1 MRRRNDLLSD
11 PEACWSP
18 WRPDGSD
25 RWDEAKAAHLHRRAG
40 LGATWGEVRRDAEQG
55 FDCAVR
61 RVLEGDT
68 HGPDGRSAAEIA
80 EISASMVSSAR
91 REPSIERVQ
100 YLWFFRL
107 IFTPHALAER
117 MTLVW
122 HGHYATSNQSVG
134 NPLLMLEQNL
144 SQRELWR
151 SRISKLHQRM
161 LTDRAM
167 LVWLDGLGSLKSQP
181 NENLA
186 REFLELFALGEGNY
200 SEPDIQAAA
209 RALTGWKGAAYNPES
224 VKFDEE
230 EHDAS
235 AKTILGQTG
244 PWGTDDVVRIAC
256 AQPAAAVHVARRL
269 FRAFVA
275 DGVAIPPGLLEPLAK
290 VMRVE
295 GDVDVARGIELILH
309 SRLFFSAWCRGKR
322 VKGPVELMIGA
333 IRACERF
340 DPPPDFVELEG
351 WLVRMGQRLFYPP
364 NVAGWP
370 DGLDWLRGP
379 TILAR
384 AGFAAAIAADDVRDS
399 RVAAKYGLERPDGWA
414 LALATLIVGSSRTGD
429 RTRIP
434 SMGAV
439 IRDILSLPEA
449 QLA

>member
-1 MRRRNDLLSD
+1 MGSPGDLLGD

-18 WRPDGSD
+18 WRPDDSD

-40 LGATWGEVRRDAEQG
+40 FGATWGRLRRDAEEG
-55 FDCAVR
+55 FDRSLR
-61 RVLEGDT
+61 RVLEGDS
-68 HGPDGRSAAEIA
+68 HGPDGRTAGEFAEINEA
-80 EISASMVSSAR
+80 MVSSAR

-122 HGHYATSNQSVG
+122 HGHYATSNAKVG
-134 NPLLMLEQNL
+134 NPLLMLDQNL

-151 SRISKLHQRM
+151 SRISELHLRM

-200 SEPDIQAAA
+200 TEADIQAVA
-209 RALTGWKGAAYNPES
+209 RTLTGWKGSPYSAE
-224 VKFDEE
+224 VVQFDEE
-230 EHDAS
+230 QHDSS

-244 PWGTDDVVRIAC
+244 PWRTEDVVRIAC
-256 AQPAAAVHVARRL
+256 AQPAAALHVARRL
-269 FRAFVA
+269 FRALVA
-275 DGVAIPPGLLEPLAK
+275 DGVPIPPGLLEPLAK
-290 VMRVE
+290 AMRVE
-295 GDVDVARGIELILH
+295 GDVDVSRGIELLLR
-309 SRLFFSAWCRGKR
+309 SRLFFSEWCRGKR
-322 VKGPVELMIGA
+322 VKGPVELVVGA

-340 DPPPDFVELEG
+340 DPPPDFVELDG
-351 WLVRMGQRLFYPP
+351 WFARMGQRLFYPP

-384 AGFAAAIAADDVRDS
+384 AGFAAAMASDDSRDS
-399 RVAAKYGLERPDGWA
+399 RVAAKYEFDGPNAWA
-414 LALATLIVGSSRTGD
+414 GALATLIL
-429 RTRIP
+429 
-434 SMGAV
+434 GARRAIGASQPQSLSTV
-439 IRDILSLPEA
+439 VRDILSLDEA